1 MHIDFNAHTYSIALS
16 KACTVN
22 IFVTGLSNLHLAYV
36 FLPIVMSLMCFGVLL
51 ASSTL
56 FFLCV
61 TPFLGVV
68 FCFPEISESHTYTK
82 ANSNNVIS
90 VTFAASKKAQSL
102 LSKLA
107 SLQVNYEKKVYFF
120 KKMRQ
125 GMSVGTR
132 KVGIKEAH
140 FLCLTPFFCK
150 NESAKEN
157 VQRVSD
163 LFITVI

>member
-1 MHIDFNAHTYSIALS
+1 MHIDFNAHTYSIAHS
-16 KACTVN
+16 KACSVK

-68 FCFPEISESHTYTK
+68 FCFPEISESHTYIKT
-82 ANSNNVIS
+82 NSNNVIS
-90 VTFAASKKAQSL
+90 VTLAASKKAQSL

-107 SLQVNYEKKVYFF
+107 SLQVNY
-120 KKMRQ
+120 
-125 GMSVGTR
+125 
-132 KVGIKEAH
+132 
-140 FLCLTPFFCK
+140 
-150 NESAKEN
+150 
-157 VQRVSD
+157 
-163 LFITVI
+163 